1 MPVSKPSHSG
11 ADSCGAGQTSRN
23 KRPRSQLSNG
33 PNSVSR
39 SHVVSPPG
47 WETGPGS
54 WPPLYIGGASV
65 TGPSINIPDTRY
77 GFSSPRPSRYGQV
90 SEACEMQSTP
100 CLAFLIQCWAHPSP
114 AGVEITGGEYNLSP
128 LSHLNVG
135 VC

>member
-11 ADSCGAGQTSRN
+11 GDSCGAGQTNRT

-33 PNSVSR
+33 PNTVSR

-77 GFSSPRPSRYGQV
+77 GFSSPRQSRYGQV
-90 SEACEMQSTP
+90 SEAS
-100 CLAFLIQCWAHPSP
+100 H
-114 AGVEITGGEYNLSP
+114 LSP
-128 LSHLNVG
+128 LSFLIYCSVDDG
-135 VC
+135 ARQGLK